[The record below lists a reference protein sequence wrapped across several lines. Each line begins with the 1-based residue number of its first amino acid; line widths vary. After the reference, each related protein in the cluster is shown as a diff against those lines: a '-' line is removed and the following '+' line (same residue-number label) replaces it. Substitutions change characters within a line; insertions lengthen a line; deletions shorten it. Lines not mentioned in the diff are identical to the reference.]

1 MPGPCSRPRPEQVE
15 PTALVA
21 YLANYYDLVWVLD
34 EEQRELLLRLTP
46 SAFDDDRGTWALCL
60 VQAYALKGDAANV
73 RTYAEEARKAF
84 EEQLR
89 AAPNDAQRHVALGLA
104 LAYLGRKEE
113 AIREG
118 ERGVALDPVSK
129 DARPAPTT
137 STSSCGSTS
146 SSASRRR
153 RSTSSSRC

>member
-1 MPGPCSRPRPEQVE
+1 
-15 PTALVA
+15 
-21 YLANYYDLVWVLD
+21 
-34 EEQRELLLRLTP
+34 LRLP
-46 SAFDDDRGTWALCL
+46 AEAFDDDRGLWALCL
-60 VQAYALKGDAANV
+60 AQAYALKGDTDNV

-89 AAPNDAQRHVALGLA
+89 AAPNDAQRHVVFGLA

-129 DARPAPTT
+129 EALRGPYMQHQLVRIYILVGEPEKALDQLEPLLKVPYWLSPA
-137 STSSCGSTS
+137 
-146 SSASRRR
+146 
-153 RSTSSSRC
+153 